1 MIEDSLIWFV
11 SGGLLFT
18 TILLIFACICGCH
31 KSVPKNE
38 LLGLAGMVK
47 ITNPDIE
54 PELIDKNLSTNPSPT
69 NSAKR
74 SSAGATLSSATR
86 SLPDLPVET
95 PRGSDAVATA
105 VWYGGDTNSEL
116 YATVEENK
124 NENKADSLKY
134 KNNILSPS
142 SDENASKSECV
153 YACVKKENPYD
164 KLLQEH
170 PYAKVGVNNQ
180 NNQANNSQRIEKSS
194 SSESIDMDVV
204 DRGIPDQ
211 DIAAASVIAGDES
224 ASVNIPYM
232 TPPIGPTEN
241 PLNEQIR
248 QGHYS
253 GDSHDSSRYTSIS
266 VREPLSRIMTNIQ
279 NGNGIST
286 DSHYAFVSDDSDE
299 MYAAIIDP
307 TNNVY
312 TSGSETYAQIPSI
325 NNAPV
330 SMAANNIYPST
341 SHNNEN
347 EQTLTHSRKDSS
359 SSNVSTNS
367 PKPEKRPA
375 NSPLP
380 KPPEHLDEMYAKVMK
395 KRNDSS
401 EQLPA
406 PIMPSALY
414 DEGIYDRL
422 VEPNL
427 PRSLDIDPNYEELRP
442 TNHGYARIKKVDNQS
457 EPDYASLTRTITAEY
472 VENDP
477 NYESLKID
485 LNEINHNSIYSEV
498 NKR

>member
-1 MIEDSLIWFV
+1 MIEESLIWFV

-18 TILLIFACICGCH
+18 TVILIVACICGCH
-31 KSVPKNE
+31 KSVPK
-38 LLGLAGMVK
+38 
-47 ITNPDIE
+47 
-54 PELIDKNLSTNPSPT
+54 
-69 NSAKR
+69 

-124 NENKADSLKY
+124 KGVKEDASKY
-134 KNNILSPS
+134 TSNTMSPS
-142 SDENASKSECV
+142 SGETASKSECV

-170 PYAKVGVNNQ
+170 PYAKVGVNSL
-180 NNQANNSQRIEKSS
+180 NNQSS
-194 SSESIDMDVV
+194 SSQRLDKVSSTESIEMDVV

-232 TPPIGPTEN
+232 TPPVDATEN

-253 GDSHDSSRYTSIS
+253 GDSHDSNKGYTSIS
-266 VREPLSRIMTNIQ
+266 VREPLSRIMANVQ
-279 NGNGIST
+279 SNGGVST
-286 DSHYAFVSDDSDE
+286 DPHYAFVSDDSDE

-312 TSGSETYAQIPSI
+312 TSGSETYAQIPSV

-330 SMAANNIYPST
+330 ASTSNNNVFNPST
-341 SHNNEN
+341 SHSNGSELI
-347 EQTLTHSRKDSS
+347 QTHSRKDSS
-359 SSNVSTNS
+359 SSAVSGNS

-395 KRNDSS
+395 KRNDSP
-401 EQLPA
+401 EQSPPA
-406 PIMPSALY
+406 PPPPIY
-414 DEGIYDRL
+414 DNGIYDRL
-422 VEPNL
+422 MEPNVPQL
-427 PRSLDIDPNYEELRP
+427 PDIDPNYEELRP
-442 TNHGYARIKKVDNQS
+442 TNHGYARIKKVERQS

-477 NYESLKID
+477 NYESLKMD